1 MHMVAVLLSLE
12 PSLMRICPFQL
23 WPENHPAYQMYIP
36 AGYHNSTIGHSA
48 VHPSPAIHPSGAAP
62 LRARSTT
69 PTGGADLGGVVGLPG
84 GGHGHGHGAGNRML
98 YNDLQFPVTSN
109 YGSMKKRS
117 QRSTANTNST
127 TVLSSAGEPSPSASE
142 EAGLHGIDPAA
153 MAAISL
159 SVDNVHRYVPEYLAI
174 SNRKTAV

>member
-1 MHMVAVLLSLE
+1 
-12 PSLMRICPFQL
+12 
-23 WPENHPAYQMYIP
+23 MYIP
-36 AGYHNSTIGHSA
+36 SAAAAAAPAGYNSTIGHSG
-48 VHPSPAIHPSGAAP
+48 VHPSPALHPSGAAP
-62 LRARSTT
+62 LRARSTS
-69 PTGGADLGGVVGLPG
+69 PTGGDGGVVGLPG
-84 GGHGHGHGAGNRML
+84 GGGHGHGNRML

-142 EAGLHGIDPAA
+142 EAAAVAGLHE
-153 MAAISL
+153 AISL

>member
-1 MHMVAVLLSLE
+1 M
-12 PSLMRICPFQL
+12 
-23 WPENHPAYQMYIP
+23 P

-69 PTGGADLGGVVGLPG
+69 PTGGADHGGVVGLPG
-84 GGHGHGHGAGNRML
+84 GGHGHGTR

-117 QRSTANTNST
+117 QRSSANTNST

-142 EAGLHGIDPAA
+142 EAGLYAGGDPAA